1 MLSFTLQKYCGQ
13 TFKKKICMKP
23 SLATKI
29 ENVDLEKQVNKLNN
43 ILALPKSI
51 IFIGI
56 LFIGTIFA
64 SAQINPDFESGK
76 KYVLAHVRVSGK
88 INFQEQTVVAFSGL
102 EKGEKIQ
109 VPGEEI
115 AYAIKKLWGLN
126 LFNDINIYVDETRGD
141 SIYLN
146 LHLNELP
153 KLSDV
158 RIDGLKKSKSEAIIK
173 EASLTKGKVVNG
185 NLITTTKNY
194 IENKFRKEG
203 YYRTKTIISTIPDD
217 SVENEVK
224 MLINVDRGTKTR
236 ISSIDFEGNTV
247 FSDAQLRRTMKKTK
261 EKNFFRIFRLNF
273 RASKYI
279 KDEYKNDLTA
289 IIDKYK
295 EKGYRDARIIYDSI
309 TYNKEKDR
317 LSFKIKLEEGRKYYF
332 GDIKFLGNSIYTDE
346 QLRRHL
352 GINKGDEYNG
362 VMFQRR
368 IEDNTKPD
376 PDDITSLYHN
386 NGYLFSRINAVE
398 VRTENDT
405 IDFEIRI
412 TEGPIAYF
420 NNITVVGNEKTNDKV
435 IYRELRTR
443 PGQKWNK
450 EQVVRTV
457 RELGQ
462 LGLFDPESIRPD
474 VKNADPYAGT
484 VDVEW
489 NVVERGA
496 SQIQLQGGYGGGGF
510 IGTLALS
517 FNNFSIGSLFDKE
530 AYQPLPMGDGQSLA
544 LRLQGSSYFQTYSL
558 SFTEPWLGGKKPIQF
573 TGSVSYS
580 KQYQYNWYSRDVDRS
595 QGFNII
601 SVYFGLGK
609 RLTVPDNDFYLRQG
623 IGYQHYDIRNYH
635 VGLFS
640 FNNGSAR
647 NLSYTI
653 GFSRNNKGHNPI
665 FPTTGAEIGV
675 TGKFTFPYSLVNGVD
690 YANLENQE
698 EYKLKYVDRGL
709 NDYKVNENG
718 ERPLNGD
725 YVKIVST
732 DSNGNHTYEK
742 VYAYQDA
749 SPDQA
754 KIDQKRFN
762 WLEYYKIKFNVDAYT
777 QLRGKF
783 VLRSAAEFGYLGAY
797 NNDRGMVP
805 FERFF
810 VGGDGLANFSLDG
823 REMIQMRGYP
833 NNSLTDPNEG
843 GTIYNKF
850 SLELRYPITMKPMAS
865 IYGLAFLEA
874 GAAYNNFKDYNPFQL
889 KRSAGMGLR
898 VFMPA
903 FGLLGIDFA
912 HGFDP
917 IYGGTRKN
925 GWETHFIIGQQF

>member
-1 MLSFTLQKYCGQ
+1 MQNCILRKCYGLIFKITIYMKLSLV
-13 TFKKKICMKP
+13 
-23 SLATKI
+23 TKT
-29 ENVDLEKQVNKLNN
+29 ENADLEKQANKLNK
-43 ILALPKSI
+43 LTTLLKK
-51 IFIGI
+51 FIVIGV
-56 LFIGTIFA
+56 LFLSTIVTYAQPNEDFA
-64 SAQINPDFESGK
+64 SGK
-76 KYVLAHVRVSGK
+76 YYTLGGVKVTGK
-88 INFQEQTVVAFSGL
+88 VNYQEQTVVTFSGL
-102 EKGEKIQ
+102 EKGQKIQ
-109 VPGEEI
+109 VPGEET
-115 AYAIKKLWGLN
+115 ANAIKRLWGLG
-126 LFNDINIYVDETRGD
+126 LFNDINIYIDEIRGD
-141 SIYLN
+141 SVFLRLN
-146 LHLNELP
+146 LNELP
-153 KLSDV
+153 KLSEV
-158 RIDGLKKSKSEAIIK
+158 KIEGIKKSKAEGIIK
-173 EASLTKGKVVNG
+173 EANLTKGKIVNE

-194 IENKFRKEG
+194 IENKYRKDG
-203 YYRTKTIISTIPDD
+203 FYKTKVIISTMPDSLD
-217 SVENEVK
+217 NQVK
-224 MLINVDRGTKTR
+224 MLVNIDKGSKTR
-236 ISSIDFEGNTV
+236 ISSIDFEGNEV
-247 FSDAQLRRTMKKTK
+247 FSDAKLRRTMKKTK
-261 EKNFFRIFRLNF
+261 EKNLLRIFRLDL
-273 RASKYI
+273 RASKFI
-279 KDEYKNDLTA
+279 RDEYKNDLVS

-295 EKGYRDARIIYDSI
+295 ENGYRDARIVSDTMIYD
-309 TYNKEKDR
+309 KDKDR
-317 LSFKIKLEEGRKYYF
+317 LSFNIKLEEGNKYYF

-346 QLRRHL
+346 QLRRAI
-352 GINKGDEYNG
+352 GISKGDEYNG
-362 VMFQRR
+362 ILLQQR
-368 IEDNTKPD
+368 IENKTNPD
-376 PDDITSLYHN
+376 AEDLTNLYHN

-398 VRTENDT
+398 TRTVNDT

-412 TEGPIAYF
+412 IEGPIAYF
-420 NNITVVGNEKTNDKV
+420 NNITVVGNDKTNDKV

-450 EQVVRTV
+450 ELVIRTV

-462 LGLFDPESIRPD
+462 LGIFDAETIVPD
-474 VKNADPYAGT
+474 VKNPDPVAGT
-484 VDVEW
+484 VDIEW
-489 NVVERGA
+489 NVVESGA

-517 FNNFSIGSLFDKE
+517 FNNFSIGSLFDKD

-601 SVYFGLGK
+601 SLYFGLGK

-623 IGYQHYDIRNYH
+623 IGYQHYDIRNYRT
-635 VGLFS
+635 GLFS
-640 FNNGSAR
+640 FENGSAR

-675 TGKFTFPYSLVNGVD
+675 VGKFTFPYSLVNGID
-690 YANLENQE
+690 YGDVKNQE
-698 EYKLKYVDRGL
+698 EYKRKYEDRGL

-718 ERPLNGD
+718 QRPLNGA

-732 DSNGNHTYEK
+732 DNRGYYTYEK
-742 VYAYQDA
+742 VYSYQDA

-754 KIDQKRFN
+754 KIEQKRFN

-777 QLRGKF
+777 QLAGKF

-797 NNDRGMVP
+797 NSDRGLVP

-810 VGGDGLANFSLDG
+810 VGGDGLANFALDG

>member
-1 MLSFTLQKYCGQ
+1 MQSCISQKCYGLIFKTTIYMKLSSVIKT
-13 TFKKKICMKP
+13 
-23 SLATKI
+23 
-29 ENVDLEKQVNKLNN
+29 ENADLEKQANKLNKQVTLHKAF
-43 ILALPKSI
+43 IV
-51 IFIGI
+51 IGI
-56 LFIGTIFA
+56 LLLGTISTYAQPNQEFA
-64 SAQINPDFESGK
+64 SGRFYTLGGVK
-76 KYVLAHVRVSGK
+76 VTGK
-88 INFQEQTVVAFSGL
+88 INYQEQTVVTFSGL
-102 EKGEKIQ
+102 ERGDKIQ

-115 AYAIKKLWGLN
+115 SAAIKKLWGLG
-126 LFNDINIYVDETRGD
+126 LFSDINFYIDQVQGD
-141 SIYLN
+141 TIFLR
-146 LHLNELP
+146 LDLNELP

-158 RIDGLKKSKSEAIIK
+158 KVTGIKKSRAEGIIK
-173 EASLTKGKVVNG
+173 DASLTKGKIVNE

-194 IENKFRKEG
+194 IENKYRKDG
-203 YYRTKTIISTIPDD
+203 YYRTNVTIVTAPDTI
-217 SVENEVK
+217 ENQVK
-224 MLINVDRGTKTR
+224 MLVDIDRGTKTR
-236 ISSIDFEGNTV
+236 ISSIDFEGNQV
-247 FSDAQLRRTMKKTK
+247 FSDGQLRRTMKKTK
-261 EKNFFRIFRLNF
+261 ERNLLRMFRLDL

-279 KDEYKNDLTA
+279 RDEYRNDLTA
-289 IIDKYK
+289 IVDKYK
-295 EKGYRDARIIYDSI
+295 ESGYRDARIVSDSI
-309 TYNKEKDR
+309 MYDQEKDR
-317 LSFKIKLEEGRKYYF
+317 LSFNITVEEGNKYYF
-332 GDIKFLGNSIYTDE
+332 GDIKFLGNSIYADD
-346 QLRRHL
+346 QLRKAL

-362 VMFQRR
+362 ILLQKR
-368 IEDNTKPD
+368 IEDNTNPD
-376 PDDITSLYHN
+376 ANDLTSLYHN

-398 VRTENDT
+398 TRTANDT

-412 TEGPIAYF
+412 MEGPIAYF
-420 NNITVVGNEKTNDKV
+420 NNITVVGNDKTNDKV

-450 EQVVRTV
+450 ELVIRTV

-462 LGLFDPESIRPD
+462 LGIFDAETIVPD
-474 VKNADPYAGT
+474 VKNPDPVAGT
-484 VDVEW
+484 VDIEW
-489 NVVERGA
+489 NVVESGA

-517 FNNFSIGSLFDKE
+517 FNNFSIGSLFDKD
-530 AYQPLPMGDGQSLA
+530 AYKPLPMGDGQSLA

-601 SVYFGLGK
+601 SLYFGLGK

-690 YANLENQE
+690 YANLENQQ
-698 EYKLKYVDRGL
+698 EYKMTYVDRNL
-709 NDYKVNENG
+709 NDYQLDENNN
-718 ERPLNGD
+718 RPLNGD
-725 YVKIVST
+725 YVKIVGA
-732 DSNGNHTYEK
+732 DGNGNNIYQR
-742 VYAYQDA
+742 VDNYQDA
-749 SPDQA
+749 SADMA
-754 KIDQKRFN
+754 KVDQKRFN

-797 NNDRGMVP
+797 NSDRGLVP

-810 VGGDGLANFSLDG
+810 VGGDGLANFALDG

-874 GAAYNNFKDYNPFQL
+874 GAAYDSFKNYNPFVL
-889 KRSAGMGLR
+889 KRSAGLGVR

-917 IYGGTRKN
+917 VYGGTTKN

>member
-1 MLSFTLQKYCGQ
+1 M
-13 TFKKKICMKP
+13 
-23 SLATKI
+23 
-29 ENVDLEKQVNKLNN
+29 EKQANRLNKLS
-43 ILALPKSI
+43 ALHKKFI
-51 IFIGI
+51 IIGV
-56 LFIGTIFA
+56 LLLGTMTTYAQPNEEFA
-64 SAQINPDFESGK
+64 SGRFYTLGGVK
-76 KYVLAHVRVSGK
+76 VTGK
-88 INFQEQTVVAFSGL
+88 INYQEQTVVTFSGL
-102 EKGEKIQ
+102 EKGDKIQ
-109 VPGEEI
+109 VPGEEVS
-115 AYAIKKLWGLN
+115 AAIKKLWGLG
-126 LFNDINIYVDETRGD
+126 LFSDISFYIDQIKGD
-141 SIYLN
+141 SIFLR

-158 RIDGLKKSKSEAIIK
+158 RIDGIKKSRADGIIK
-173 EASLTKGKVVNG
+173 DANLTKGKIVNE

-194 IENKFRKEG
+194 IENKYRKDG
-203 YYRTKTIISTIPDD
+203 YYRTKVIVSTAPDTI
-217 SVENEVK
+217 ENQVK
-224 MLINVDRGTKTR
+224 MLVNVDRGSKTR
-236 ISSIDFEGNTV
+236 ISSIDFEGNEV
-247 FSDAQLRRTMKKTK
+247 FSDGQLRRTMKKTK
-261 EKNFFRIFRLNF
+261 ERNLLRMFRLDL

-279 KDEYKNDLTA
+279 RDEYKNDLVSV
-289 IIDKYK
+289 INKYK
-295 EKGYRDARIIYDSI
+295 ENGYRDARIVSDTIL
-309 TYNKEKDR
+309 YNKEKDR
-317 LSFKIKLEEGRKYYF
+317 LSFNIKVEEGNKYYF
-332 GDIKFLGNSIYTDE
+332 GDIKFLGNSIYSDD
-346 QLRRHL
+346 QLRKAL

-362 VMFQRR
+362 ILLQKR
-368 IEDNTKPD
+368 IEENTPD
-376 PDDITSLYHN
+376 ANDLTSLYHN

-398 VRTENDT
+398 TRTANDT

-412 TEGPIAYF
+412 IEGPIAYF
-420 NNITVVGNEKTNDKV
+420 NNITVVGNDKTNDKV

-450 EQVVRTV
+450 ELVIRTV

-462 LGLFDPESIRPD
+462 LGIFDPETIIPD
-474 VKNADPYAGT
+474 VKNPDPIAGT
-484 VDVEW
+484 VDIEW

-530 AYQPLPMGDGQSLA
+530 AYQPLPMGDGQNLS

-640 FNNGSAR
+640 FNNGAAR

-675 TGKFTFPYSLVNGVD
+675 TGKFTFPYSLINGVD
-690 YANLENQE
+690 YADLKNQE
-698 EYKLKYVDRGL
+698 EYKLKYVDRGVI
-709 NDYKVNENG
+709 DYQTDENTS
-718 ERPLNGD
+718 RPLEGD
-725 YVKIVST
+725 YVKIVGT
-732 DSNGNHTYEK
+732 DSNGNNIYQK
-742 VYAYQDA
+742 VDNYQDA
-749 SPDQA
+749 SPDMP

-777 QLRGKF
+777 QLSGKF

-797 NNDRGMVP
+797 NNDRGLVP

-874 GAAYNNFKDYNPFQL
+874 GAAYNSFKNYNPFVL
-889 KRSAGMGLR
+889 KRSAGLGVR

-917 IYGGTRKN
+917 VYGGTRRN
-925 GWETHFIIGQQF
+925 GWETHFIIGQSF